1 MNWFDQL
8 RQALAAYYPAGSDA
22 TIVGYLQGSVDPAV
36 WRSMETAQ
44 NRNQMLILG
53 SLPPTTAEWQAAGVA
68 QRGQVQT
75 VTTTLMA
82 GFIVLYGGFILRP
95 WGKIFIM
102 DDDAR
107 DIGFP
112 AALRSFRANMP
123 RRP

>member
-1 MNWFDQL
+1 MTWFNQL
-8 RQALAAYYPAGSDA
+8 RQVLAAYYPAGSDA
-22 TIVGYLQGSVDPAV
+22 TIVGYLQGSADPAV

-44 NRNQMLILG
+44 SRNQMIILG
-53 SLPPTTAEWQAAGVA
+53 SVPPSMAEWQAAGVA

-82 GFIVLYGGFILRP
+82 GFIVLYGGFVLRP

-102 DDDAR
+102 DSDAR

-112 AALRSFRANMP
+112 AGLESFRRNMP
-123 RRP
+123 RR